1 MENVVFTQLSIK
13 ELRQLIQDELHAFF
27 RDKRNINAFAQVIS
41 RMSDSKDNTPIE
53 ELHMSV
59 TLYNGLIRRNIKTLG
74 EMKALDWKTFKR
86 IKGVG
91 IKSWDEMND
100 IINRI

>member
-13 ELRQLIQDELHAFF
+13 EVRQLIQDELHAFF
-27 RDKRNINAFAQVIS
+27 RDKRNIDAFARVIS
-41 RMSDSKDNTPIE
+41 RMADGKDNTPIE
-53 ELHMSV
+53 ELDMSV
-59 TLYNGLIRRNIKTLG
+59 TLYNGLKGRNIKTLG
-74 EMKALDWKTFKR
+74 EMKALDWRTFKR